1 LQIGNQF
8 VVSSTVE
15 QQFNNE
21 QNEFLWTLLADPA
34 NDGYAYTSDL
44 QRLVNDFPQSGI
56 LHALLAHSDDRKH
69 LKHAAVYFDPH
80 ALFKLVNA
88 SSALNAVS
96 DERIVLHGKSRPGT
110 SPQSESND
118 SGAEV
123 ITDVESEDQ
132 EEQHSE
138 VVDHEA
144 ATEDHLEEAMTGEL
158 HHDHRPNEEDIEDET
173 YEEIVG
179 IENINTH
186 SAPALTDQGERS
198 IVESVESID
207 FFTFD
212 KAFGEQEPVAEKE
225 VLPDETQGFAY
236 GQHDLSKYNDD
247 KMPYTF
253 MWWLDKTRREHAI
266 TLQPYAK
273 PPAANPYAAKNP
285 TNELQQQY
293 YENIFHLTSLEE
305 LGKDSIEA
313 PAGLQTKRK
322 EHEIIER
329 FIQEEPQIKPQSSD
343 KLDNENKAKKSAED
357 QDELVTETLAAIYT
371 DQMLYHKAIA
381 SYKKLMLKFPEKS
394 RYFAAKIEQLEK
406 RTN

>member
-1 LQIGNQF
+1 
-8 VVSSTVE
+8 VE

-44 QRLVNDFPQSGI
+44 QRLVDDFPQSGI
-56 LHALLAHSDDRKH
+56 LHALLAHSDDQKN
-69 LKHAAVYFDPH
+69 LKHAAAYFNPH
-80 ALFKLVNA
+80 ALFKLLNA
-88 SSALNAVS
+88 PSALNSVS
-96 DERIVLHGKSRPGT
+96 DEHIIIDGNGRLNTLAENERDMP
-110 SPQSESND
+110 
-118 SGAEV
+118 GAEV
-123 ITDVESEDQ
+123 LIGDGKEISDEPDNESIY
-132 EEQHSE
+132 
-138 VVDHEA
+138 HEA
-144 ATEDHLEEAMTGEL
+144 TIENLPEEAVAGEL
-158 HHDHRPNEEDIEDET
+158 NDEPRPHEENIEDET

-179 IENINTH
+179 IEDINTQP
-186 SAPALTDQGERS
+186 APVAADEEEKLIAEN
-198 IVESVESID
+198 IVSTD
-207 FFTFD
+207 FFMFD
-212 KAFGEQEPVAEKE
+212 KAFGEHETGEGE
-225 VLPDETQGFAY
+225 VLNDEASSLEN

-253 MWWLDKTRREHAI
+253 MWWLDKTRREHAE

-273 PPAANPYAAKNP
+273 PPDANPNAVKN
-285 TNELQQQY
+285 TSNELQQQY
-293 YENIFHLTSLEE
+293 YENIFHITPLED
-305 LGKDSIEA
+305 LNKNNAEA
-313 PAGLQTKRK
+313 PAGLKTKRK
-322 EHEIIER
+322 EHAIIER

-357 QDELVTETLAAIYT
+357 QDELVSETLAAIYT

>member
-1 LQIGNQF
+1 MQIGDQF

-15 QQFNNE
+15 QQFNND
-21 QNEFLWTLLADPA
+21 QHKFLWTLLADPA

-44 QRLVNDFPQSGI
+44 QRLVDEFPQSGI
-56 LHALLAHSDDRKH
+56 LHALLARSDDKKH
-69 LKHAAVYFDPH
+69 LKHAAVYFNPH

-88 SSALNAVS
+88 STALNLVS
-96 DERIVLHGKSRPGT
+96 DEYIIIHGKGRSNAVPE
-110 SPQSESND
+110 SEKD
-118 SGAEV
+118 MHDAEV
-123 ITDVESEDQ
+123 LTGDVDETSDKPDHQDIYHEPAIESLPR
-132 EEQHSE
+132 
-138 VVDHEA
+138 EA
-144 ATEDHLEEAMTGEL
+144 ITGEL
-158 HHDHRPNEEDIEDET
+158 HDEPHPREENIEDET

-179 IENINTH
+179 IEDINTQPAQV
-186 SAPALTDQGERS
+186 SADAGEKLIAENVVS
-198 IVESVESID
+198 TD

-212 KAFGEQEPVAEKE
+212 TAFGEQETAKE
-225 VLPDETQGFAY
+225 EMLKDEASSLENE
-236 GQHDLSKYNDD
+236 QHDLSKYNDD

-253 MWWLDKTRREHAI
+253 MWWLDKTRREHAA

-273 PPAANPYAAKNP
+273 PPAANPNAVKN
-285 TNELQQQY
+285 TSNELQQQY
-293 YENIFHLTSLEE
+293 YENIFHITPLEE
-305 LGKDSIEA
+305 LNKNSAET

-322 EHEIIER
+322 EHAIIER

-357 QDELVTETLAAIYT
+357 QDELVSETLAAIYT

>member
-1 LQIGNQF
+1 MQIGNQF

-44 QRLVNDFPQSGI
+44 QRLVDDFPQSGI
-56 LHALLAHSDDRKH
+56 LHAMLAHSDDRKH
-69 LKHAAVYFDPH
+69 LKHAAVYFNPH

-88 SSALNAVS
+88 SSALNIVS
-96 DERIVLHGKSRPGT
+96 DEHIILDGHNRPGT
-110 SPQSESND
+110 SPQREMNEANAEILT
-118 SGAEV
+118 GAGHEN
-123 ITDVESEDQ
+123 Q
-132 EEQHSE
+132 REQHSE
-138 VVDHEA
+138 AVDRDV
-144 ATEDHLEEAMTGEL
+144 ATEGHREETVTGEL
-158 HHDHRPNEEDIEDET
+158 HHEHHPHEEDIEDET
-173 YEEIVG
+173 FEEIVG
-179 IENINTH
+179 IEDINTKTATPPVVEEEKVVAEDVT
-186 SAPALTDQGERS
+186 SA
-198 IVESVESID
+198 D
-207 FFTFD
+207 FFTLD
-212 KAFGEQEPVAEKE
+212 KAFGGQEPGTKE
-225 VLPDETQGFAY
+225 EDSEDETSGSAY

-273 PPAANPYAAKNP
+273 PPAANPNAIKSPA
-285 TNELQQQY
+285 NELQHQY

-305 LGKDSIEA
+305 LGKHNA
-313 PAGLQTKRK
+313 GTPAGLQTRHKG
-322 EHEIIER
+322 HEIIER

>member
-1 LQIGNQF
+1 MQIGNQF

-44 QRLVNDFPQSGI
+44 QRLVDEFPQSGI
-56 LHALLAHSDDRKH
+56 LHALLAHSDDQKH
-69 LKHAAVYFDPH
+69 LKHATVYFNPH

-88 SSALNAVS
+88 SSALNPVP
-96 DERIVLHGKSRPGT
+96 DERIVLHGNNQTET
-110 SPQSESND
+110 SAQSESNN
-118 SGAEV
+118 SAEEV
-123 ITDVESEDQ
+123 LIDAEHKD
-132 EEQHSE
+132 EEE
-138 VVDHEA
+138 KNNGGVDHETITGTHEEEPA
-144 ATEDHLEEAMTGEL
+144 ATEL
-158 HHDHRPNEEDIEDET
+158 HHEHHPHEEDIEDET
-173 YEEIVG
+173 FEEIVG
-179 IENINTH
+179 IEDINTQ
-186 SAPALTDQGERS
+186 PAS
-198 IVESVESID
+198 NPPVEEEKLIAENIASTD

-212 KAFGEQEPVAEKE
+212 KAFGEREPAVEEE
-225 VLPDETQGFAY
+225 VSQDDASSSAS

-253 MWWLDKTRREHAI
+253 MWWLDKTRREHAA
-266 TLQPYAK
+266 TLQPYTK
-273 PPAANPYAAKNP
+273 PPAANPNP
-285 TNELQQQY
+285 VKSPVNELQQQY

-305 LGKDSIEA
+305 LGKDSSEA
-313 PAGLQTKRK
+313 TAALQTKHK
-322 EHEIIER
+322 GQEIIER

-357 QDELVTETLAAIYT
+357 QDELVSETLAAIYT

>member
-1 LQIGNQF
+1 MQIGKQF

-15 QQFNNE
+15 QQFNNQ
-21 QNEFLWTLLADPA
+21 QNEFLWALLADPA

-44 QRLVNDFPQSGI
+44 QRLVDDFPHSGI
-56 LHALLAHSDDRKH
+56 LRALLAHSDDKKH
-69 LKHAAVYFDPH
+69 LKQAAVYFNPH

-88 SSALNAVS
+88 SSALNPVS
-96 DERIVLHGKSRPGT
+96 DQRIVLHGKNRAEMSA
-110 SPQSESND
+110 QSESNN
-118 SGAEV
+118 SAEEILTGAEH
-123 ITDVESEDQ
+123 ERQ
-132 EEQHSE
+132 EEQNRE
-138 VVDHEA
+138 GVYHETITMTPEEQSA
-144 ATEDHLEEAMTGEL
+144 ATELPHE
-158 HHDHRPNEEDIEDET
+158 HQPHEDIEDET

-179 IENINTH
+179 IEDINTQ
-186 SAPALTDQGERS
+186 SAPAAA
-198 IVESVESID
+198 VEEEKIIAEDVTSGD
-207 FFTFD
+207 FFTLD
-212 KAFGEQEPVAEKE
+212 KAFGDHEPAAETEEPQGEASGPE
-225 VLPDETQGFAY
+225 V

-253 MWWLDKTRREHAI
+253 MWWLDKTRREHASM
-266 TLQPYAK
+266 LQPYAK
-273 PPAANPYAAKNP
+273 PPAANPNAVKSP
-285 TNELQQQY
+285 VNELQQQY

-305 LGKDSIEA
+305 LGKDSA
-313 PAGLQTKRK
+313 GATPGLQTKRK
-322 EHEIIER
+322 EQEIIER

-381 SYKKLMLKFPEKS
+381 SYRKLMLKFPEKS